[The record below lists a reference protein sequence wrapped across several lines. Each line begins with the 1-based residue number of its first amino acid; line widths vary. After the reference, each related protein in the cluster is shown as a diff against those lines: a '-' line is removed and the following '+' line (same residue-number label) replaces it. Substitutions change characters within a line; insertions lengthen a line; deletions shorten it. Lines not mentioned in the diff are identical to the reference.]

1 MPLRK
6 MNVDRKLIL
15 DGGSKI
21 SPERKFAYY
30 RWIIHVCRSGVEI
43 VE

>member
-6 MNVDRKLIL
+6 MNIDRKLIL
-15 DGGSKI
+15 DGASKV
-21 SPERKFAYY
+21 SSERKVSYY
-30 RWIIHVCRSGVEI
+30 RWIIRVCKAGVEI